1 MRVKYDGR
9 DTHKP
14 GWKFNEYELKGVP
27 VRIAIGPRDVEAG
40 VVELARRDTLTKS
53 SVPMEGL
60 ESYVLTLLDEI
71 QANLFAKAKTFRDSG
86 TQSVDTWE
94 DFERALDR
102 GGFVMA
108 HWDGTPETEEAIKDR
123 TKATI
128 RCIPIDAPE
137 ETGSCI
143 LTGKPSNRR
152 VAFARAY

>member
-1 MRVKYDGR
+1 
-9 DTHKP
+9 
-14 GWKFNEYELKGVP
+14 
-27 VRIAIGPRDVEAG
+27 
-40 VVELARRDTLTKS
+40 
-53 SVPMEGL
+53 
-60 ESYVLTLLDEI
+60 LDEI
-71 QANLFAKAKTFRDSG
+71 QANLFAKAKVFRDAG

-94 DFERALDR
+94 DFEGALDR

-137 ETGSCI
+137 EAGNCI